1 MNFNQLQIVFAV
13 FFRELLASCVGFQN
27 AKHQAQSLSQ
37 RRRETH
43 TPWSR
48 FEGEH
53 THTVFSEGPERRRPA
68 LTDTFS
74 LIKIKG
80 IIAHV
85 ETKNC
90 GAH

>member
-1 MNFNQLQIVFAV
+1 MNFNQLQIVFVV
-13 FFRELLASCVGFQN
+13 FLRELLTGRVAFHN
-27 AKHQAQSLSQ
+27 ANQAQSVSQ
-37 RRRETH
+37 WRRETH

-48 FEGEH
+48 FE
-53 THTVFSEGPERRRPA
+53 VFSEGPERRRPA
-68 LTDTFS
+68 LTDTLS

-80 IIAHV
+80 IIARV